1 MQSLSWLLRAVVL
14 LFFLAEFGLWITG
27 HTLSPYSVNDFP
39 PTVTRSAACAQY
51 SVVSSKL

>member
-1 MQSLSWLLRAVVL
+1 MQSLSWLLRAVMP

-39 PTVTRSAACAQY
+39 PTVTRSAACAHY
-51 SVVSSKL
+51 SAVSSKL